1 MKQFLKEGWPYLT
14 VLFLVVFIKAFIIS
28 PIRVNGPSMKETLQ
42 NQDIM
47 LLDKISYRFH
57 DIKRFDIVVIHLD
70 EEDIIKRVVG
80 LPGEKIEYR
89 DEKLYIN
96 GKYVKEDFYHEETDD
111 FDLSEFGSKKIP
123 KDSYFVLGDNR
134 VESLDSR
141 TLGFIEKRRIK
152 GHATFTILPFSRWG
166 KKK

>member
-1 MKQFLKEGWPYLT
+1 MREFIKEGWPYLL
-14 VLFLVVFIKAFIIS
+14 VLFLVVFIKAFIVT
-28 PIRVNGPSMKETLQ
+28 PIRVNGPSMDETLK

-47 LLDKISYRFH
+47 LLDKISYRFKE
-57 DIKRFDIVVIHLD
+57 IERFDIVVIHLD
-70 EEDIIKRVVG
+70 EEDIIKRVIG
-80 LPGEKIEYR
+80 LPGETVEYK

-96 GKYVKEDFYHEETDD
+96 GKRVKENFSHAETDD
-111 FDLSEFGSKKIP
+111 FDLSKFESKKVP

-141 TLGFIEKRRIK
+141 VLGYIPRKRIK

-166 KKK
+166 AKK